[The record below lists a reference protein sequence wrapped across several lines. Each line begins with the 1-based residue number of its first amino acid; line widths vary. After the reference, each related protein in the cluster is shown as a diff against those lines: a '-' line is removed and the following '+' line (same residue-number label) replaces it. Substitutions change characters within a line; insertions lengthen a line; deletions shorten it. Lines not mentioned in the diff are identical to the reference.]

1 MKEALALGPAVA
13 LNEKFYIL
21 LSLAHLAHSAHLE
34 SFINNLVPQGN
45 YFLSEKL
52 RNSNFPF
59 AFRFFLEIEDATEV
73 KSGVTLIHAK
83 F

>member
-1 MKEALALGPAVA
+1 MKVALALVLVA
-13 LNEKFYIL
+13 FNEKFDIL
-21 LSLAHLAHSAHLE
+21 LLLAHLAQSAHLE

-45 YFLSEKL
+45 YFLSKKL
-52 RNSNFPF
+52 RNSKFPF

-73 KSGVTLIHAK
+73 KSGVTFNHAK